1 MKIGISM
8 FPTDTS
14 AAPGEVAAAIESF
27 GFDSFWVSEHSHMP
41 LNTDFPLA
49 DSVPR
54 EYSSMWDPFVALA
67 AAATATRRIGLGTG
81 ICIITQRDP
90 INTAK
95 TVSSLDLLS
104 NGRMSLGVGA
114 GWNEPEMENH
124 GTAPASRFKLMRER
138 VEAMRQLWT
147 HDEAE
152 YHGELVDFDPVWQWP
167 KPLQRPCPP
176 VLIAGAHPNV
186 IKRVARYGDGWLP
199 VVVPEASEA
208 TAGRVTTMADLEQQ
222 VPQMRA
228 LAADAGRPAP
238 KVVVSGAALD
248 PAVVDAMLALAIDEL
263 VFRVPS
269 ADMNAV
275 LAELEQLATAVAGIA
290 SLNGRT

>member
-1 MKIGISM
+1 MRIGISM

-14 AAPGEVAAAIESF
+14 AAPGEVAAAVESF

-41 LNTDFPLA
+41 VNTQFPLA
-49 DSVPR
+49 DKVPR
-54 EYSSMWDPFVALA
+54 EYSSMWDPFIALA
-67 AAATATRRIGLGTG
+67 AAASATQRIGLGTG

-104 NGRMSLGVGA
+104 NGRISLGVGA
-114 GWNEPEMENH
+114 GWNEPEMQNH
-124 GTAPASRFKLMRER
+124 GTAPGGRFKLMRER

-147 HDEAE
+147 QEVAE
-152 YHGELVDFDPVWQWP
+152 YHGDLVDFDPVWQWP
-167 KPLQRPCPP
+167 KPVQQPCPP
-176 VLIAGAHPNV
+176 VLIAGANPNV

-199 VVVPEASEA
+199 VVVPEATAA
-208 TAGRVTTMADLEQQ
+208 TAGRVTTMADLMQQ

-228 LAADAGRPAP
+228 LANAAGRAP
-238 KVVVSGAALD
+238 PSVVVSGAALD
-248 PAVVDAMLALAIDEL
+248 PAVVDAMLSIAVDEL

-269 ADMNAV
+269 ADMDSV
-275 LAELEQLATAVAGIA
+275 LAELEQLAAGVAGVA
-290 SLNGRT
+290 SLAGR